1 VARSIAIKRAF
12 SAGLLLLLTGCVSTL
27 APDNDSEF
35 AAAPDRD
42 AFVGCYRN
50 CSNPQDGSTPVCLTS
65 IIWPAQFTPET
76 TPKIVEIRK
85 GEGSSSIASAI
96 SDKVVLKQ
104 FRFEE
109 GKDFQ
114 FKGGRIEL
122 KREYLASG

>member
-1 VARSIAIKRAF
+1 M
-12 SAGLLLLLTGCVSTL
+12 
-27 APDNDSEF
+27 
-35 AAAPDRD
+35 
-42 AFVGCYRN
+42 
-50 CSNPQDGSTPVCLTS
+50 CLTS